1 MEHIGGEANPWQ
13 DRVVLLQVKF
23 EEHRVATK
31 GMAATPPL
39 GCPARASSQLPQAGV
54 EVMDSS
60 AAVPR

>member
-1 MEHIGGEANPWQ
+1 M
-13 DRVVLLQVKF
+13 LQVKF

-31 GMAATPPL
+31 GMVAAPL
-39 GCPARASSQLPQAGV
+39 LACPARASSQLPQAGV